1 MNYDKNLYKSKY
13 NRKSRQNNLFLAFF
27 DKILKFFRS
36 NPTKNEDL
44 SKINSEIPK
53 RGEEL

>member
-13 NRKSRQNNLFLAFF
+13 NRKSRQNNLFLSFF

-36 NPTKNEDL
+36 NPTKNEEL
-44 SKINSEIPK
+44 AKINFEISK